1 MSGDPE
7 MFERPS
13 NSASVE
19 EKTAKTKGKKQG
31 TNKVWKHL
39 NDFCLN
45 TEDWEEKKCFKVTSR
60 HYIHVRLIIR
70 TQCYKEAFL
79 RIQAALKMKL
89 MLTAE
94 IQI

>member
-13 NSASVE
+13 NSASAE

-39 NDFCLN
+39 NDPASILKIGK
-45 TEDWEEKKCFKVTSR
+45 KKCFKVTSR
-60 HYIHVRLIIR
+60 HY
-70 TQCYKEAFL
+70 
-79 RIQAALKMKL
+79 
-89 MLTAE
+89 MLDL
-94 IQI
+94 

>member
-13 NSASVE
+13 NSASAE

-39 NDFCLN
+39 NNPCLN
-45 TEDWEEKKCFKVTSR
+45 TEDWEEKKCFKVTSG
-60 HYIHVRLIIR
+60 HYSHVRLIIR

-79 RIQAALKMKL
+79 RS
-89 MLTAE
+89 
-94 IQI
+94 

>member
-13 NSASVE
+13 NSASAE

-39 NDFCLN
+39 NDPALILKIG
-45 TEDWEEKKCFKVTSR
+45 KKKSV
-60 HYIHVRLIIR
+60 
-70 TQCYKEAFL
+70 
-79 RIQAALKMKL
+79 LKWHPDITV
-89 MLTAE
+89 MLDL
-94 IQI
+94 

>member
-13 NSASVE
+13 NSASAL

-39 NDFCLN
+39 NDFSLN
-45 TEDWEEKKCFKVTSR
+45 TEDLEEKKCFKVTSG
-60 HYIHVRLIIR
+60 HS
-70 TQCYKEAFL
+70 
-79 RIQAALKMKL
+79 
-89 MLTAE
+89 MLGL
-94 IQI
+94 

>member
-13 NSASVE
+13 NSASTE

-39 NDFCLN
+39 NDPCLN
-45 TEDWEEKKCFKVTSR
+45 TEDWEEKKVF
-60 HYIHVRLIIR
+60 
-70 TQCYKEAFL
+70 
-79 RIQAALKMKL
+79 
-89 MLTAE
+89 
-94 IQI
+94 

>member
-13 NSASVE
+13 NSASAE

-39 NDFCLN
+39 NDPASILKIG
-45 TEDWEEKKCFKVTSR
+45 KKKSV
-60 HYIHVRLIIR
+60 
-70 TQCYKEAFL
+70 
-79 RIQAALKMKL
+79 LK
-89 MLTAE
+89 
-94 IQI
+94 

>member
-7 MFERPS
+7 MFEWPS
-13 NSASVE
+13 NSASAE

-45 TEDWEEKKCFKVTSR
+45 TEDWEEKKCFKVASR
-60 HYIHVRLIIR
+60 HYSHVRLIIR

-79 RIQAALKMKL
+79 RIQTALKMKL

>member
-13 NSASVE
+13 NGASAE

-31 TNKVWKHL
+31 TNKVWKDL
-39 NDFCLN
+39 NDPCLN

-60 HYIHVRLIIR
+60 HYMSDL
-70 TQCYKEAFL
+70 
-79 RIQAALKMKL
+79 
-89 MLTAE
+89 
-94 IQI
+94 